1 MRLTENIHR
10 EKSHTPTSI
19 KLFNIRL
26 KPVLGTFIKTI
37 YIVLPVL
44 FSSCDKA
51 EDKTC
56 TESHIPLTICF
67 PDCTKAGTCTRLDI
81 FSFDD
86 DRLQNLDSYQRSENP
101 ADDRIGI
108 RSQSGNKII
117 FVCANS
123 GRDIYAWT
131 EINSFKALDNIEMK
145 LEDERRGNLIMTGIG
160 YAEAGQ
166 PGSCNIEI
174 SPLASE
180 ICLRSLACDFSS
192 AGQEKQLKDIR
203 IYLTN
208 VSARCS
214 LTSDDIYR
222 PIEIMNHGKL
232 DEDAL
237 NGMKEPDIL
246 LQEIHTPVGKNPHM
260 ADVRLLCYPNCCT
273 SEGPGTP
280 FTRLVIEGQIDGRTY
295 WWPININRGKGI
307 KDPGIHRNCRYVYDI
322 ILKRKGNTDPDMAV
336 ETEQTDIN
344 LEIKQWKEKDNYS
357 VSF

>member
-1 MRLTENIHR
+1 MRLPENIHR

-37 YIVLPVL
+37 YTILPVL
-44 FSSCDKA
+44 FSSCDKPKIHT
-51 EDKTC
+51 DN
-56 TESHIPLTICF
+56 HIPLTISF
-67 PDCTKAGTCTRLDI
+67 PDCTKAGRCTRLDI

-86 DRLQNLDSYQRSENP
+86 DRLRNLDSYQRSENP
-101 ADDRIGI
+101 TDERIGI
-108 RSQSGNKII
+108 RSQNGDKII

-123 GRDIYAWT
+123 GRDIYDWA
-131 EINSFKALDNIEMK
+131 EINSFKALDNIEMR
-145 LEDERRGNLIMTGIG
+145 LEDERRESLVMTGIG

-166 PGSCNIEI
+166 AGSCSIDL

-180 ICLRSLACDFSS
+180 VCLRSLACDFSVS
-192 AGQEKQLKDIR
+192 GQDKLLKGIR

-208 VSARCS
+208 VSTRCS
-214 LTSDDIYR
+214 LTSEDIDK
-222 PIEIMNHGKL
+222 PKELMNQGKL

-237 NGMKEPDIL
+237 NDMREPDLL

-260 ADVRLLCYPNCCT
+260 ADIRLLCYPNCCT
-273 SEGPGTP
+273 AEGPGTP
-280 FTRLVIEGQIDGRTY
+280 FTRLVIEGSLDGKTY
-295 WWPININRGKGI
+295 WWPININRGEGI

-336 ETEQTDIN
+336 ETGQTDIN